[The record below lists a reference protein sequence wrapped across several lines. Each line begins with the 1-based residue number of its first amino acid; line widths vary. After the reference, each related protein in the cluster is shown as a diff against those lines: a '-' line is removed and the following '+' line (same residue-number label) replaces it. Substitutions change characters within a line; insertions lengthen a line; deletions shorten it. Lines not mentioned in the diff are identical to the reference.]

1 MPAGAPLV
9 AYADGPGSARIAPSD
24 ALAAAGLTGT
34 PEVLLGLT
42 VERHA
47 WLDDP
52 DLRGVAVLPG
62 YALAKPVAA
71 GRLTPLSVRL
81 TAVPSML
88 AERPP
93 EVGVIGAVRRGDGFA
108 FAGSVGWGPA
118 LARSARALVVEVD
131 EQGRDL
137 GGPDVD
143 GEIAAVVPRPGGT
156 PRPTAQR
163 PADDVDLRIGA
174 LVASLVPDG
183 ATLQFGPGGIGEGIV
198 TALDRPV
205 HIRSG
210 IITDAMA
217 RLHERGLLLGPALAS
232 YTWGGE
238 SIERLHDAG
247 MLRLVPVTETN
258 DSSAVAAV
266 PRFVACNTAIQVG
279 LDGSVNI
286 ERAGGRVITGIGGH
300 SDFCAGAS
308 RSVGGVSII
317 AVRSAAADG
326 APTIVER
333 VDVVSTPRS
342 DIDVVVTEHG
352 IADLR
357 GVSDAERARRL
368 ESVSGQSS

>member
-1 MPAGAPLV
+1 LV
-9 AYADGPGSARIAPSD
+9 AYADGPGSARIAPAD
-24 ALAAAGLTGT
+24 AVAEAGLSGA
-34 PEVLLGLT
+34 PDVLLGLT

-52 DLRGVAVLPG
+52 GLRGIAVLPG
-62 YALAKPVAA
+62 YALAKAVTD

-93 EVGVIGAVRRGDGFA
+93 DVGVIGAVRRGDGFA

-118 LARSARALVVEVD
+118 LARTARALVVEVD
-131 EQGRDL
+131 EHGRDL
-137 GGPDVD
+137 GGPEVE
-143 GEIAAVVPRPGGT
+143 GEIVAVVARPEGT
-156 PRPTAQR
+156 AAPLLQR

-174 LVASLVPDG
+174 LVASLVPEG

-198 TALDRPV
+198 TALGRSV
-205 HIRSG
+205 RIRSG

-217 RLHERGLLLGPALAS
+217 QLHERGLLLEPALAS
-232 YTWGGE
+232 YTWGGAP
-238 SIERLHDAG
+238 IERLHDAG
-247 MLRLVPVTETN
+247 MLRLLAVTETS
-258 DSSAVAAV
+258 DSSAIAAV

-308 RSVGGVSII
+308 RSVGGLSVI

-326 APTIVER
+326 TPTIVDR

-368 ESVSGQSS
+368 KAIAGQSS